1 MELDYWIQL
10 LYAWHSHW
18 HIADAQ
24 WVVVEVNIILC
35 CVLRKL
41 VEFIFFF
48 LELLSNLLVLSRA
61 KHPWLWGGW
70 GGGRGSAKISYCCVF
85 FSVMGPYVR
94 KVLCDELGAP
104 ANSAINCVPLED
116 FGGQHPDPNLTYAT
130 TLLEAMKGGE
140 YGFGAAF
147 DADGVSRKV
156 FCLLVLLLYN
166 EPSTGNQRAIGY
178 LWGWHVWGIW
188 ALTGSAS
195 ALLSNGQVLRL
206 NSHYFSFFK

>member
-61 KHPWLWGGW
+61 KHPWLWGGGVGAEVLQRSHIAVYFFQLWDPMWEKSCVMSW
-70 GGGRGSAKISYCCVF
+70 GPQPILQSTVFPWKILEGSILTPTWHMQRPFWKLWKEGNMDLELHLML
-85 FSVMGPYVR
+85 MG
-94 KVLCDELGAP
+94 
-104 ANSAINCVPLED
+104 
-116 FGGQHPDPNLTYAT
+116 
-130 TLLEAMKGGE
+130 
-140 YGFGAAF
+140 
-147 DADGVSRKV
+147 
-156 FCLLVLLLYN
+156 
-166 EPSTGNQRAIGY
+166 
-178 LWGWHVWGIW
+178 
-188 ALTGSAS
+188 
-195 ALLSNGQVLRL
+195 
-206 NSHYFSFFK
+206 